1 MKVALVSLVLAAM
14 TAGLLGTPAGR
25 RLDVELV
32 HRARALDRGSRPL
45 HVFMQ
50 LGTSLGDHRP
60 LLLGALTT
68 AAFGTAAA
76 RATAGVAFVAVGAN
90 QALTGLIK
98 WIVNR
103 ERPDLRFSPRSNS
116 SFPSGHAS
124 ASVGLAY
131 VLAHRHRRL
140 TFLVWACA
148 VWISVSRVFLERHYP
163 SDVLAGALV
172 GILLAVI
179 VLRFEDRLAALT
191 TRGSV
196 RPPHA
201 GHSG

>member
-1 MKVALVSLVLAAM
+1 MKVVLVSLVLAAM
-14 TAGLLGTPAGR
+14 TVGLLATPAGR
-25 RLDVELV
+25 QLDVELV
-32 HRARALDRGSRPL
+32 HRAHALDRTIPAL

-50 LGTSLGDHRP
+50 LGTSIGDHRP

-68 AAFGTAAA
+68 AAFGTPAA

-90 QALTGLIK
+90 QVLTGLIK

-103 ERPDLRFSPRSNS
+103 ERPDLRLSPRANS

-140 TFLVWACA
+140 TFWVWACA
-148 VWISVSRVFLERHYP
+148 IWISVSRVFLERHYP
-163 SDVLAGALV
+163 SDVVAGALI
-172 GILLAVI
+172 GILMAVV

-196 RPPHA
+196 PPPHA